1 MQHGKIITQEA
12 QGAMMQH
19 MYAESTWFYTGR
31 WWTFHHVLKRFF
43 SVFHV
48 VNVFLFF
55 FSDVL
60 TSMLQSVAGL
70 GRYQVIYCLVNRG
83 TCGWTT
89 CLVAAW
95 QHNDQTVNQTGDL
108 QQRPSCTCRV
118 LKRHR
123 LIYDSRRKKTTRC
136 VRSQSAAIVVTAWS
150 RCRPTHNVLSRA
162 DNTSRQSKKRTPLFI
177 KRYETLGSRVVSVL
191 DSGAEGPGSNRS
203 RDAVG

>member
-1 MQHGKIITQEA
+1 MDVLSRFK
-12 QGAMMQH
+12 
-19 MYAESTWFYTGR
+19 
-31 WWTFHHVLKRFF
+31 TF
-43 SVFHV
+43 
-48 VNVFLFF
+48 FLFSTLLTFFFNF

-123 LIYDSRRKKTTRC
+123 LIYDSRRKKKTTRC

-177 KRYETLGSRVVSVL
+177 ERYETLGSRVVSVL

-203 RDAVG
+203 RDALG